1 MSGFYS
7 KDHDV
12 GLYDSN
18 NHRLL
23 NLEQL
28 KLGNNQYYFDF
39 QGQLLDWKMIGDR
52 KALVA
57 KDIISNREI
66 HQHEY
71 IGNLNGV
78 IQEVTEKYKVSKCNG
93 YFYPLF
99 DNFIK
104 EYFKQI
110 DNESYLVNEVHRI
123 NKKLA
128 FLSHIK
134 NIDMTSFWLEH
145 SEAIEKEDCKKPQD
159 RNYSNLR
166 LKLSKFF
173 NFTQSN
179 HGSDKVIIHGLD
191 EATEFANQVNQLLD
205 IKNKAIDQFEQQLY
219 SSIKGHK
226 QHFIQN
232 FRRLVDSDKRFSLI
246 PIHKEMYIHT
256 LRIAKALTLSEAN
269 DAQKNQA
276 LAFTFDEVYKLINK
290 DIANYLNTYQDVSVK
305 DINRFIDSKRTTYA
319 AFVESMT
326 ASYLATSNENFQ
338 FPANNA
344 LKSHLEKHT
353 ADVIDIVSKNDITGL
368 TTHIVGADNSSHS
381 KKEQDPAFM
390 TMRQYNSQ
398 GTLLQTQYRVPSLT
412 TPVIGDADPKPID
425 KQLHKAFSVDKLRIN
440 NAAGPVI
447 YNLLTSIPIAWDS
460 CSQQKSAEKIF
471 KGMHQYN
478 QNQTKHQNDEPM
490 FYVMNLPINQHTH
503 VLNYGKWNTAAK
515 EAMFLAD
522 LAVFNSMSKAGILP
536 ISDDLNTLNGA
547 YRNFLNRDNP
557 NRNDF
562 FCNSDWAQTARDAAG
577 RLKTRIL
584 EDNFEAEDTGSPK
597 KNKLAKT
604 FLKLYAT
611 KYHGEDATFMQNQ
624 KEYASI
630 IQAMQMSLSQH
641 NFKGCK
647 SANERFSFI
656 ENLNQLFL
664 AYHSDSLNPEVANQI
679 DIALDQY
686 LQCHNAY
693 NLADTLHKINNKY
706 NVYNSGIM
714 PSIVD
719 TGTPKFKVSSNE
731 SNLSINEYNTNYYAP
746 SCYSNVSQKN
756 ASYMQAHGH
765 IPGRLADGKIFSGIL
780 STVMQKI
787 SDYKVRYLN
796 KYDNENNHAQR
807 AKLLCRD
814 VLQDYVMSWGWKNH
828 KRIARSAVEK
838 INQLDTNNQQFIVDL
853 KSIISDLHSDV
864 TASSKYHGKSDLNA
878 RLSFLEQTVAINDKF
893 QIEAKFS

>member
-1 MSGFYS
+1 MPGFYS
-7 KDHDV
+7 NY
-12 GLYDSN
+12 GIESLYKSN

-23 NLEQL
+23 NLEKL
-28 KLGNNQYYFDF
+28 NLGNDQYYFDL
-39 QGQLLDWKMIGDR
+39 QGQLLDVQIIDDR

-57 KDIISNREI
+57 KDIISDRKLTRDD
-66 HQHEY
+66 Y
-71 IGNLNGV
+71 IDRLNGV
-78 IQEVTEKYKVSKCNG
+78 IRAVTDKYKASKCNG
-93 YFYPLF
+93 YCTPLF
-99 DNFIK
+99 DHFK
-104 EYFKQI
+104 EQYFQQI
-110 DNESYLVNEVHRI
+110 DNDSYLVNEVEKI

-134 NIDMTSFWLEH
+134 NIDMTSFWLKN
-145 SEAIEKEDCKKPQD
+145 SKDIETEYRKDPQD

-166 LKLSKFF
+166 PKLSEFF
-173 NFTQSN
+173 NFNQSD
-179 HGSDKVIIHGLD
+179 HDSHKVTTHGLD
-191 EATEFANQVNQLLD
+191 EATEFTDQVNQLLD
-205 IKNKAIDQFEQQLY
+205 TKNKAKNQFYRQLY
-219 SSIKGHK
+219 SLIKGHE

-232 FRRLVDSDKRFSLI
+232 FMRLVDSDQRFSLI

-256 LRIAKALTLSEAN
+256 LRIAKALTLSE
-269 DAQKNQA
+269 DDDIKKNQA
-276 LAFTFDEVYKLINK
+276 LAFTFDEVYKLINR
-290 DIANYLNTYQDVSVK
+290 DIANYLNTHKNVSVK
-305 DINRFIDSKRTTYA
+305 DINRFIDSKRTIYA
-319 AFVESMT
+319 TFVESMT
-326 ASYLATSNENFQ
+326 ASYLATSNEDFQ

-344 LKSHLEKHT
+344 LKSQLKKHT
-353 ADVIDIVSKNDITGL
+353 ADVIDIVSKNDVTGL

-390 TMRQYNSQ
+390 TMRQYDSQ

-412 TPVIGDADPKPID
+412 TPEIGNADPKPID
-425 KQLHKAFSVDKLRIN
+425 KQLHEAFAADKLRIN
-440 NAAGPVI
+440 NAAGPVV

-471 KGMHQYN
+471 KGMHEYN
-478 QNQTKHQNDEPM
+478 RTKYQDVEPM

-503 VLNYGKWNTAAK
+503 ALNYDKWNTSAK

-522 LAVFNSMSKAGILP
+522 LSVFNSMRKAGILP

-562 FCNSDWAQTARDAAG
+562 FCNSDWAQTARYAAG
-577 RLKTRIL
+577 CLKTTVL
-584 EDNFEAEDTGSPK
+584 QDNFEAEDIGKPK
-597 KNKLAKT
+597 KQKLAKT
-604 FLKLYAT
+604 FLKLYAS
-611 KYHGEDATFMQNQ
+611 KYHGEDATLMQNQ

-664 AYHSDSLNPEVANQI
+664 AYHSDSLDPAVAYQI
-679 DIALDQY
+679 HIALDQY
-686 LQCHNAY
+686 LECDDAY
-693 NLADTLHKINNKY
+693 NLADTIHKINNQY
-706 NVYNSGIM
+706 NVYNSGTM

-719 TGTPKFKVSSNE
+719 TGTPKFQVSSNE

-765 IPGRLADGKIFSGIL
+765 TPGRLADIL

-787 SDYKVRYLN
+787 SVYKDLYLN
-796 KYDNENNHAQR
+796 KYDNENNNAQI
-807 AKLLCRD
+807 AKRLCHD
-814 VLQDYVMSWGWKNH
+814 VLQDYVMIWGWKNH
-828 KRIARSAVEK
+828 RSIAGSAVEK
-838 INQLDTNNQQFIVDL
+838 IKQLDTNNQQLIVYL

-864 TASSKYHGKSDLNA
+864 KASSKYHGKSDLNA
-878 RLSFLEQTVAINDKF
+878 RLSFLQEYFSSRPLVLSQTDNS
-893 QIEAKFS
+893 IE